1 MTQNRFNFIK
11 ANFSKFEGKEVE
23 FSYYIPSADKYAT
36 AKGFIK
42 AIGTGCNEGCFIISE
57 RGKQHAIY
65 FERVTILDD
74 PKVTLKKDGEIIT
87 TDTVGTWRHVTCYGC
102 NHYDGKVLGH
112 LVWASDK
119 DGLKR
124 EILNHIGAMD
134 VTLKAD
140 GSVVIESSVGTWKST
155 DIWKEQGG
163 RRDKSGNKSVHF
175 TWEANLDIEEA
186 NLFEYSR
193 DELKAAILN
202 KRQGMI
208 EMDRDWCNESWG
220 K

>member
-87 TDTVGTWRHVTCYGC
+87 TDTIGTWKRNSSDSYEA
-102 NHYDGKVLGH
+102 KVLGH
-112 LVWASDK
+112 YVFSRYQDM
-119 DGLKR
+119 LKK
-124 EILNHIGAMD
+124 EILNHLGAMD
-134 VTLKAD
+134 VTLK
-140 GSVVIESSVGTWKST
+140 GNGQVVIESSVGTWKST
-155 DIWKEQGG
+155 NIWKEQGG